1 LPPHLFTHQFQAK
14 PIRCFLRVASII
26 ERIDLGFTSNSM
38 RVRVSLTAPKRIKKL
53 HYFKQY
59 ITPKISDVT

>member
-1 LPPHLFTHQFQAK
+1 
-14 PIRCFLRVASII
+14 VASII